1 MKKTF
6 VIILLSACF
15 YVQGQ
20 TSVSDK
26 DLKFAKAAVDAGM
39 MEVKLGRLAATK
51 GATEDVRT
59 LGQHM
64 VDDHTNANNEL
75 MALASKKGISLPSD
89 LSDMAQ
95 KTYDKLVKKQ
105 GEDFDR
111 AYSKQMV
118 KDHKKV
124 IALFKQEAEKG
135 SDIELV
141 SFAKSTM
148 PVLEHHLQMS
158 KETCDK
164 TK

>member
-1 MKKTF
+1 MKKSL

-15 YVQGQ
+15 YLRGQ
-20 TSVSDK
+20 TTASNK
-26 DLKFAKAAVDAGM
+26 DLKFAKAAADAGM

-59 LGQHM
+59 LGGHM

-75 MALASKKGISLPSD
+75 MALASKKGISLPFG
-89 LSDMAQ
+89 LSDRAQ
-95 KTYDKLVKKQ
+95 KAYDKLAKKQ

-111 AYSKQMV
+111 AYSKRMV

-124 IALFKQEAEKG
+124 IALFKREAEKG
-135 SDIELV
+135 GDIELV

-164 TK
+164 IK